1 MQSFVVSLQ
10 PIFTFYK
17 TTSMA
22 IFTQKVSG
30 RLILSLALMLAA
42 TGLFAQSVTVTGT
55 VYAARDQQ
63 PLPGVTVHVKG
74 SANGAATDSNGKF
87 ILKDVPKE
95 ATLVFTSIGFTT
107 MERALNGQS
116 AMSISLKEDRTGLNE
131 VVVTGYGGAVKK
143 RDLTGSI
150 STVSAE
156 QIRQRTPVTL
166 YDALQGQAAGV
177 LIMNDNGDP
186 AGQGSIQIR
195 GASTIGADG
204 NQPLYVVDG
213 VITENAMYINP
224 ADIESIEVLKDAS
237 SAAIY
242 GARGANG
249 VILITTKKGIPGKPR
264 ISVSYYHLFGELS
277 HKLRTTSADELRLYR
292 RLRGDGNNGGRP
304 DSVQFY
310 TNQDNDYQ
318 DLLFRQANKD
328 VISLTLSGGQKGLTY
343 YSGLTYTDDKSIVV
357 NSWIKRIQ
365 SRFNITYQASKKL
378 SITNNIS
385 FAYQTGNTIPVGNTA
400 KVVFDRN
407 PWTSIY
413 NVDGSFNSYIE
424 SKRNPVQQ
432 AYLNINQDKDFTI
445 QYNTRFN
452 YELYKDLRFST
463 GINLTYD
470 NGNNNKFAPAATTS
484 GGDATGSTSIDK
496 QLYWEYQAYLN
507 YNKTF
512 LTNHNITGMAGFS
525 ADHSRRDNYTIAMQ
539 KYLNENIFTSNA
551 AQIIDL
557 TKTGTSATAN
567 ADASFFGRLG
577 YSYRSRYMLEGT
589 WRRDGSSRFGSR
601 NKWGNFF
608 SGSAAWRFSD
618 ESFMSWTKGFL
629 DDGKLRYSI
638 GQTGNDRIGDYGSYT
653 TINFGIDDGANGKHP
668 EDAPGFYAGN
678 SGAALSTTMGNSKI
692 QWEATTQADYGMDL
706 TFFNGRMNFT
716 ADYYTKTTDQ
726 LLYDRQLPL
735 ESGAKSVTINLGTIV
750 NSGLEFTLGGT
761 PVRTKNFEWNTTG
774 NVSFQQSKIKSLAN
788 HVSFISGNKWLIQ
801 EGGKIGDF
809 YVFKN
814 LGVYQYNESNAY
826 DDNWKRLTPVFDANG
841 AFTGYTEGGK
851 TYTGTVHS
859 LYSSAG
865 NKLKGGETI
874 WQNTYK
880 DSIIDDRD
888 RIIAGNAIPK
898 YYFGFINNFRY
909 KNFTLSVMFNGA
921 FGNQIYNK
929 VKNDQNTFSSTYS
942 PPSWDAV
949 LFSWHKPGDNVPY
962 PDFKQILKDVNGD
975 VRSGM
980 NSLYLE
986 DGSFIR
992 LSSARLAY
1000 TFDNKL
1006 AGRLSMQSATV
1017 YVFGDNLLTWT
1028 NYSWY
1033 DPEFSSKGLNIGED
1047 GGKYPKRREIG
1058 IGLNVNF

>member
-1 MQSFVVSLQ
+1 
-10 PIFTFYK
+10 
-17 TTSMA
+17 MA
-22 IFTQKVSG
+22 IFIHKAAG
-30 RLILSLALMLAA
+30 RLGLLLILMCLW
-42 TGLFAQSVTVTGT
+42 TTLFAQTITVTGT
-55 VYAARDQQ
+55 VRSASNQQ
-63 PLPGVTVHVKG
+63 PFPGVTVRVKG
-74 SANGAATDSNGKF
+74 TSNGTTTDPSGKYS
-87 ILKDVPKE
+87 LKNVPPD
-95 ATLVFTSIGFTT
+95 ASLVFTAIGFTT
-107 MERALNGQS
+107 IEQPLIGKTVLDA
-116 AMSISLKEDRTGLNE
+116 SLKEDRTGLNE
-131 VVVTGYGGAVKK
+131 VVITGYGGAVKK

-150 STVSAE
+150 STVTAD
-156 QIRQRTPVTL
+156 QIKQRTPVTL

-195 GASTIGADG
+195 GASTIGAEG
-204 NQPLYVVDG
+204 NQPLYVIDG
-213 VITENAMYINP
+213 VISENMYFLNP

-249 VILITTKKGIPGKPR
+249 VILITTKKGTPGKPR
-264 ISVSYYHLFGELS
+264 INVSYYHLFGKLS

-318 DLLFRQANKD
+318 DLLFRVANKD

-343 YSGLTYTDDKSIVV
+343 YSGVTYTDDKSIVV

-365 SRFNITYQASKKL
+365 SRFNITYQASSKL

-445 QYNTRFN
+445 LYNTRLN
-452 YELYKDLRFST
+452 YNLLKDLRFTT
-463 GINLTYD
+463 GFDVTYD
-470 NGNNNKFAPAATTS
+470 NGNNDRFAPAETTS

-496 QLYWEYQAYLN
+496 RLYWEYQAYLN
-507 YNKTF
+507 YNKNIG
-512 LTNHNITGMAGFS
+512 TNHSFTAMAGFS
-525 ADHSRRDNYTIAMQ
+525 ADHSRSDGYTIAMQ

-577 YSYRSRYMLEGT
+577 YSFKSRYILEGT
-589 WRRDGSSRFGSR
+589 WRRDGSSRFGSY
-601 NKWGNFF
+601 NKWGDFF

-618 ESFMSWTKGFL
+618 EQFMSWTKGFL

-653 TINFGIDDGANGKHP
+653 TINFGMDDGANGKHP
-668 EDAPGFYAGN
+668 EDAPGYYAGN
-678 SGAALSTTMGNSKI
+678 SGAALSTTMGNSQI
-692 QWEATTQADYGMDL
+692 QWEATTQADYGLDL

-726 LLYDRQLPL
+726 LLYNKQLPL

-750 NSGLEFTLGGT
+750 NSGLEFSLGGT
-761 PVRTKNFEWNTTG
+761 PVKTKDFEWNVNG
-774 NVSFQQSKIKSLAN
+774 NVSFQQGKIKSLAN
-788 HVSFISGNKWLIQ
+788 HVSFISGNKWLIE

-826 DDNWKRLTPVFDANG
+826 DVHWNQLTPEFDNG
-841 AFTGYTEGGK
+841 GSFTGYVLNGK
-851 TYTGTVHS
+851 TYTGEVHS

-880 DSIIDDRD
+880 DSVIDDRD
-888 RIIAGNAIPK
+888 RVIAGNGIPK
-898 YYFGFINNFRY
+898 YYFGFINTFRY
-909 KNFTLSVMFNGA
+909 KNFTLNFMLNGA
-921 FGNQIYNK
+921 FGYQIYNK
-929 VKNDQNTFSSTYS
+929 IKNDQNTFSSSYS
-942 PPSWDAV
+942 PPIWDAV
-949 LFSWHKPGDNVPY
+949 LYSWHQPGDNVPY
-962 PDFKQILKDVNGD
+962 PDFKQIQKDVNGD

-1000 TFDNKL
+1000 TLEDKL
-1006 AGRLSMQSATV
+1006 AGKLRMKGATV
-1017 YVFGDNLLTWT
+1017 YIFGDNLLTWT

-1058 IGLNVNF
+1058 VGLNVNF